1 MVYLE
6 LLMTA
11 SADYASENYKHRA
24 YLELPEDC
32 VSVADGRAELTEIG
46 TERCKGEYSS
56 RYGWDPE
63 YGNYRLVPLTDGNVR
78 ERMAR
83 AMEAYKTASAELGL
97 LSRALYNFTVAKHG
111 TED

>member
-1 MVYLE
+1 
-6 LLMTA
+6 MTA
-11 SADYASENYKHRA
+11 SADYASERYKHRA

-63 YGNYRLVPLTDGNVR
+63 YGNYRLVPLTDGN
-78 ERMAR
+78 MAEHMTK
-83 AMEAYKTASAELGL
+83 AIEASKTSNAELEL
-97 LSRALYNFTVAKHG
+97 LSRAFYEFTVTKHG

>member
-1 MVYLE
+1 
-6 LLMTA
+6 MTA